1 LPGDIIVTAIRTLT
15 RFVLGARA
23 EHRLPER
30 VRASVEGLQRQSEV
44 LIGWVQLSVVVLFGA
59 LYLVAPKTST
69 HTDFMPVPYA
79 LAGYLA
85 FTLVRLLLAY
95 RDRLGPV
102 LLFVS
107 VIVDMGL
114 LMGLIWTFHVQY
126 EQSAPFYLKAPTLL
140 YVFIFIALR
149 ALRFQSLYVAAAGVT
164 AALGWAGLV
173 AYALVTELRM
183 GDPMI
188 TRDYVAYM
196 TSNTVLVGAEVD
208 KIVSILTVTGI
219 LTIALVRGRR
229 LLERA
234 VVDSMTAADLSR
246 FVAPEVAQRI
256 GQSGEGLNAGDGE
269 VREGT
274 VMFTDIEGFTTL
286 SEQVDPTTLMAI
298 LSDYFGAVNAIAESN
313 GGVIVQF
320 NGDALLISFGG
331 EACPDHARC
340 ALDTAQAIVTG
351 LNGRPFGPG
360 GYRLRTRCGLNTGQI
375 ILGAVGAANRLI
387 FTAHGDEVNLAAR
400 LEQLNKDH
408 GSYILMSEATVRH
421 AGVEVGADAGDG
433 VEPAGEITVRGR
445 QSPTRIFVMR
455 LGDASGR
462 GSGPGP

>member
-1 LPGDIIVTAIRTLT
+1 MSGRRTLS

-23 EHRLPER
+23 EDRLPAR
-30 VRASVEGLQRQSEV
+30 VRATVEAQQRQSEI
-44 LIGWVQLSVVVLFGA
+44 LIGWVQLSVVGLFGA
-59 LYLVAPKTST
+59 LYLIAPKTSGST
-69 HTDFMPVPYA
+69 AFMPVPYA
-79 LAGYLA
+79 LGGYLA
-85 FTLVRLLLAY
+85 FTLVRLILAY

-102 LLFVS
+102 LLFAS
-107 VIVDMGL
+107 VIIDMSL

-149 ALRFQSLYVAAAGVT
+149 ALRFQSVYVVTAGVT
-164 AALGWAGLV
+164 AALGWAGLL

-219 LTIALVRGRR
+219 LAIALVRGRR

-246 FVAPEVAQRI
+246 FVAPEVAHRI
-256 GQSGEGLNAGDGE
+256 ASAGEGLRAGDGE

-274 VMFTDIEGFTTL
+274 ILFTDIEGFATL
-286 SEQVDPTTLMAI
+286 SEQVDPAALMAI
-298 LSDYFGAVNAIAESN
+298 LNDYFGAVNAIAEAN

-320 NGDALLISFGG
+320 NGDALLVSFGG
-331 EACPDHARC
+331 EACPDHARR
-340 ALDTAQAIVTG
+340 AVETARAIVRD
-351 LNGRPFGPG
+351 LPGRPFGPG
-360 GYRLRTRCGLNTGQI
+360 GHRIRTRCGINTGQV

-400 LEQLNKDH
+400 LEQFNKDH
-408 GSYILMSEATVRH
+408 GTYILMSEATVRH
-421 AGVEVGADAGDG
+421 ADAEGE

-445 QSPTRIFVMR
+445 QAPTRVFVMR
-455 LGDASGR
+455 VVG
-462 GSGPGP
+462 